1 MKKIFWVTLLVL
13 LIPCKG
19 LATESIVKD
28 QLEVLELSSFINEG
42 EKYIEE
48 VFPEINVE
56 DLITK
61 SISGDVN
68 NSILYKSILK
78 VLGKEIVTGITSIG
92 YILVIVVI
100 HSILKS
106 IGENLGNDSVSK
118 IAYFIEYILIVTI
131 ILNSFVGIVTNIT
144 ETITNLVAFMNSL
157 VPILMSL
164 IIATGQVA
172 TSTAIQ
178 PILIL
183 IIVFIGNVINLIVLP
198 VITTTMILTI
208 VSNIS
213 EKIQIDNLSKFL
225 KSSVTWF
232 LVFTITIFAGV
243 LSLEGT
249 LVSSV
254 DGTVV
259 KGIKLATSTFIP
271 VLGKALGDSVDTVLG
286 ATSLIKNAIGF
297 VGIVIIIGICVLPII
312 KLTILS
318 IMYSLAGAISE
329 PLADKKIVNVIN
341 QMAGI
346 FKILLGIMFFMA
358 VLLIIGVA
366 LTLKISNISLM
377 YR

>member
-1 MKKIFWVTLLVL
+1 
-13 LIPCKG
+13 
-19 LATESIVKD
+19 
-28 QLEVLELSSFINEG
+28 
-42 EKYIEE
+42 
-48 VFPEINVE
+48 
-56 DLITK
+56 
-61 SISGDVN
+61 
-68 NSILYKSILK
+68 
-78 VLGKEIVTGITSIG
+78 
-92 YILVIVVI
+92 
-100 HSILKS
+100 
-106 IGENLGNDSVSK
+106 
-118 IAYFIEYILIVTI
+118 
-131 ILNSFVGIVTNIT
+131 
-144 ETITNLVAFMNSL
+144 
-157 VPILMSL
+157 
-164 IIATGQVA
+164 
-172 TSTAIQ
+172 
-178 PILIL
+178 
-183 IIVFIGNVINLIVLP
+183 
-198 VITTTMILTI
+198 MILTI

>member
-13 LIPCKG
+13 LIPCNG
-19 LATESIVKD
+19 LATENIVKD

-78 VLGKEIVTGITSIG
+78 VLGKEIVTGITLIG

-131 ILNSFVGIVTNIT
+131 ILNSFVGIITNIT

-213 EKIQIDNLSKFL
+213 EKVQIDNLSKFL